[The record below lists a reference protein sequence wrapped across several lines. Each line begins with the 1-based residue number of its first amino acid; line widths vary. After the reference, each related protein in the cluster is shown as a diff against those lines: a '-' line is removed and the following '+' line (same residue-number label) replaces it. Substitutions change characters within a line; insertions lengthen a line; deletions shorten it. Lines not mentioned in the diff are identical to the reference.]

1 MQQLGVYCLI
11 GLKEENYYGVRKM
24 SKYYSPRDWD
34 IIGFGNSRRYVW
46 ITDEERRKRVEK
58 KKLKQR
64 KKKKKNY
71 YETD

>member
-1 MQQLGVYCLI
+1 
-11 GLKEENYYGVRKM
+11 M
-24 SKYYSPRDWD
+24 SKFYNPRDWD

-71 YETD
+71 YEAD

>member
-1 MQQLGVYCLI
+1 
-11 GLKEENYYGVRKM
+11 M

-34 IIGFGNSRRYVW
+34 IIGFGKNRRYVW
-46 ITDEERRKRVEK
+46 ITDEERRKRAEK